1 MTVRSC
7 DRVPAQWDYDPQAL
21 PYTYFYDASRRR
33 FTALSPA
40 LHEFLQNLIVAS
52 SRRVMNMEDIVK
64 AIVTD
69 PVLQQRLAKYLVLR
83 CFRNS
88 VLEDLHAGVSPS
100 SKSGDYL
107 DVEIR
112 TPFGA
117 IPWNKLSRFD
127 DAEMKVLMIDV
138 VNRTYQFI
146 RELFDEEIGG
156 RLLLQLAAQDP
167 APKWENPK

>member
-1 MTVRSC
+1 
-7 DRVPAQWDYDPQAL
+7 
-21 PYTYFYDASRRR
+21 
-33 FTALSPA
+33 
-40 LHEFLQNLIVAS
+40 
-52 SRRVMNMEDIVK
+52 MNMEDMVK

-100 SKSGDYL
+100 SKSGDYF

-127 DAEMKVLMIDV
+127 DAEMKVLIIDV
-138 VNRTYQFI
+138 VNRTYQLI

>member
-1 MTVRSC
+1 
-7 DRVPAQWDYDPQAL
+7 
-21 PYTYFYDASRRR
+21 
-33 FTALSPA
+33 
-40 LHEFLQNLIVAS
+40 
-52 SRRVMNMEDIVK
+52 MEDMVK

-100 SKSGDYL
+100 SKSGDYF
-107 DVEIR
+107 DVEIH

-127 DAEMKVLMIDV
+127 DAEMKMLMIDV

-146 RELFDEEIGG
+146 HELFDEEIGR